1 MNRLL
6 LPLVAICAAF
16 PVLAQTVASD
26 VVQSYISAYNTH
38 DVDKMQTLVTDDVRW
53 MSINNDKVT
62 LESSGKKELAESMQS
77 YFEGLPS
84 TRARL
89 TGVRSL
95 GDFVTVIEE
104 SGWESKGKM
113 SSQCAV
119 SVYELKEG
127 LILNVWYFAARPCD
141 SPAAQ

>member
-1 MNRLL
+1 MIRLL
-6 LPLVAICAAF
+6 LLVACCAAV
-16 PVLAQTVASD
+16 PALAQTVASD
-26 VVQSYISAYNTH
+26 VVQSYVSAYNEH

-53 MSINNDKVT
+53 MSINNDKIT
-62 LESSGKKELAESMQS
+62 LESSGKKELAESMRS

-104 SGWESKGKM
+104 SGWESKGEMK
-113 SSQCAV
+113 SQCAV

-127 LILNVWYFAARPCD
+127 LILSVWYFAARPCE
-141 SPAAQ
+141 SHSTE